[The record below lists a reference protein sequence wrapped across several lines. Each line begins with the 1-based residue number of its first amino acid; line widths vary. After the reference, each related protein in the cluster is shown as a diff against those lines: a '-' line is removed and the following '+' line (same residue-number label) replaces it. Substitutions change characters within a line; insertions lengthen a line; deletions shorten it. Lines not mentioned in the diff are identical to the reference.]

1 MIEKD
6 LDKKVNLFKKFR
18 LQAALK
24 GGEGRG
30 VSDRQIASLK
40 LGISEKR
47 LKLIEGGALPY
58 LDELERLIK
67 VYRSVELA
75 DEFCKVC
82 PAKAAKDSIK

>member
-1 MIEKD
+1 VVD
-6 LDKKVNLFKKFR
+6 
-18 LQAALK
+18 
-24 GGEGRG
+24 GRG
-30 VSDRQIASLK
+30 LSDRQIAALK

-58 LDELERLIK
+58 LDELEILIK

-82 PAKAAKDSIK
+82 PAKAARESIQ